1 MVKPGKM
8 LGKAMVFVIRLYQ
21 SAVSPLFPPSCRF
34 IPSCST
40 YAMDAIKEYGPI
52 KGVWLGIKRIAR
64 CHPFTAGGFDPVP
77 RRQQGL

>member
-1 MVKPGKM
+1 M
-8 LGKAMVFVIRLYQ
+8 LAKAMVLVIRAYQ
-21 SAVSPLFPPSCRF
+21 STVSPLFPPSCRF

-40 YAMDAIKEYGPI
+40 YAMDAIQEYGPI

-77 RRQQGL
+77 PRQPGL